1 MGVDSGIPHY
11 LTNEEFYKDFNP
23 YKKHIVNY
31 DDVEDAQLMAKED
44 LPIWWGYH
52 ELQRRLMINAKP
64 HVGYEILLD
73 MVTKSK

>member
-44 LPIWWGYH
+44 LPI
-52 ELQRRLMINAKP
+52 
-64 HVGYEILLD
+64 
-73 MVTKSK
+73 